1 MRQVVQARR
10 EYYQHSTKKAEDLT
24 LNLSGMQE
32 SLLTPYT
39 AADKS
44 TEHSRSAT
52 SDADKAVTET
62 SKISEGLTRIARAIG
77 SESNSGE
84 LTAHNELSFAAED
97 LIVYLNN
104 HVYMAAPFGS
114 YGAGYAGGFGQG
126 SEETA
131 KNDIVNRV
139 KTEIRSVK
147 GAVLNMYVPMPDL
160 LFFRWT
166 NFLISRNF
174 PAPSGG
180 LRVA

>member
-32 SLLTPYT
+32 TLLVPYT

-44 TEHSRSAT
+44 TEHSRVAT
-52 SDADKAVTET
+52 YSDVDKAITET
-62 SKISEGLTRIARAIG
+62 SKISDGLTRIARAID

-104 HVYMAAPFGS
+104 HVYMATPFSG

-147 GAVLNMYVPMPDL
+147 GAVLNMYVPCPIFYSFDG
-160 LFFRWT
+160 
-166 NFLISRNF
+166 LIS
-174 PAPSGG
+174 
-180 LRVA
+180 